1 MKEKYLPIGT
11 VLLLKDATKML
22 MITGYCSSTPEDTKK
37 VYDYVACL
45 FPEGGLAGD
54 EVALFNHDQIGTIVH
69 MGLDNDEFKDLDKKI
84 KIAMAT
90 EPSVPVSDD
99 MTKLPPFTPENV
111 NFILQEL
118 HKHSDELHPV
128 AEPTAFDE
136 ETIKKPVFALPTL
149 GGDEKKEDKKEKEEA
164 EVDEEAEEENTVVEA
179 VNEAI
184 DSPLDGQPVLQLEP
198 IFEGVS
204 YNEGIPSATAAPAG
218 SEGGSGSFSG
228 LARL

>member
-11 VLLLKDATKML
+11 VLLLKEATKML
-22 MITGYCSSTPEDTKK
+22 MITGYCSSTPEDPNK

-69 MGLDNDEFKDLDKKI
+69 MGLDNEEFKELDKKI

-90 EPSVPVSDD
+90 DPSVPATDD
-99 MTKLPPFTPENV
+99 ITKLPPFTPENV

-136 ETIKKPVFALPTL
+136 ETIKKPVFSLPTL
-149 GGDEKKEDKKEKEEA
+149 GGDEKKEEKEEK
-164 EVDEEAEEENTVVEA
+164 EVVEEKDDVEEDNVEE
-179 VNEAI
+179 VNTAI
-184 DSPLDGQPVLQLEP
+184 ENPLDGQPVLQLEP
-198 IFEGVS
+198 IFEGVT
-204 YNEGIPSATAAPAG
+204 YNEGIPSATSAPAG
-218 SEGGSGSFSG
+218 STGTSGGFSG